1 MKISIIGSTGS
12 IGRQAI
18 EVVRNMPG
26 FFEVIS
32 LTGGDNIEE
41 LRKQIK
47 LTNPQNVCVKSEEN
61 ALKLQKEFPT
71 INILYGDKYRC
82 AVCSNGG

>member
-47 LTNPQNVCVKSEEN
+47 LTNIYLLN
-61 ALKLQKEFPT
+61 LQIPPDFF
-71 INILYGDKYRC
+71 G
-82 AVCSNGG
+82 